1 MKRLFLKWNNQ
12 LYFVVPVFITGS
24 LLLVCTIFF
33 LWNADH
39 LLSIGRASL
48 WVLTLIFLFFVS
60 AWLSFGEWKDEG
72 NSI

>member
-1 MKRLFLKWNNQ
+1 MIRIPLKWNNQ
-12 LYFVVPVFITGS
+12 LYFVMPVFIVGC

-39 LLSIGRASL
+39 LMSIGRASL

-60 AWLSFGEWKDEG
+60 AWLSFGDWKDER
-72 NSI
+72 NSL